1 MSEQITQWALA
12 LFGGSS
18 LIAAV
23 FIGNKLTRVLMR
35 EKEEINKVNGI
46 REKIED
52 RMRNLETNKV
62 NIGDWHDST
71 KRIHVRLDQMLED
84 QIKTHSALCWLV
96 GKQGGSPDEAG
107 LT

>member
-1 MSEQITQWALA
+1 MSETVTQWVIALI
-12 LFGGSS
+12 GGSF

-23 FIGNKLTRVLMR
+23 FIGNKLSRILMR
-35 EKEEINKVNGI
+35 EKEEIYKANNV
-46 REKIED
+46 REKFED
-52 RMRNLETNKV
+52 RIRGLETNKV

-71 KRIHVRLDQMLED
+71 KRVHMRLDQMLED
-84 QIKTHSALCWLV
+84 QRKTHSALCWLV